1 MTESI
6 WPMLK
11 YQNKPVVTIDG
22 QRFDSEAEARR
33 CGQLLLLQR
42 AGAIRELRR
51 QVRFEVIRAQID
63 RHGKTVRP
71 ASYVADFVYEEPVPV
86 PGAPDEWRL
95 VVEDLKGIR
104 SEADCM
110 KRKLMLQVHGI
121 DVREFSE

>member
-22 QRFDSEAEARR
+22 ERFDSKAEARR
-33 CGQLLLLQR
+33 CGELLLLQR

-51 QVRFEVIRAQID
+51 QVRFLLIPSQRDSAGKVVREV
-63 RHGKTVRP
+63 
-71 ASYVADFVYEEPVPV
+71 SYVADFVYEEPAAADV
-86 PGAPDEWRL
+86 WRL
-95 VVEDLKGIR
+95 VVEDVKGVR
-104 SEADCM
+104 TEAYRL

-121 DVREFSE
+121 DVREFLE

>member
-6 WPMLK
+6 WPMLM
-11 YQNKPVVTIDG
+11 YQNQPVVTIDG
-22 QRFDSEAEARR
+22 QRFDSKAEARR
-33 CGQLLLLQR
+33 CGELLLLQR

-51 QVRFEVIRAQID
+51 QVPFEIIPAQID
-63 RHGKTVRP
+63 RQGKTVYP
-71 ASYVADFVYEEPVPV
+71 ASYLADFVYEEVDSH
-86 PGAPDEWRL
+86 GRWNL

-121 DVREFSE
+121 DVREFLE